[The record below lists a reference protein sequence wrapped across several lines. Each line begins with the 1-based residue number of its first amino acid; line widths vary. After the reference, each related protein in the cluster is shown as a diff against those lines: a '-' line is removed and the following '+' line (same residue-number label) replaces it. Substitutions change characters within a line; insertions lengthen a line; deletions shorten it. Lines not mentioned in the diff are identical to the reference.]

1 MLALSAVSPCVVVAG
16 GAYLVRGRGLAL
28 ATCVGLL
35 FIGATDLWAF
45 SMITLSPVTVSVL
58 ICFVVGVP
66 LGIMAAYSRV
76 VDELLKPVLDTMQT
90 MPVFVYLVPVIMLFG
105 GGQIPA
111 VIATV
116 IYAIPPLIRCTTLGI
131 RELQDEVDEVSKSFG
146 ASVVQT
152 LLKVKI
158 PMAIPA
164 IMIGVNQGIM
174 MALAMEVITP
184 LIGGKGLGLEVFT
197 GMSTASIG
205 VSLQAGIGIVL
216 LAIILD
222 RISQSW
228 TRAQREAMGLA

>member
-1 MLALSAVSPCVVVAG
+1 
-16 GAYLVRGRGLAL
+16 
-28 ATCVGLL
+28 
-35 FIGATDLWAF
+35 
-45 SMITLSPVTVSVL
+45 
-58 ICFVVGVP
+58 
-66 LGIMAAYSRV
+66 
-76 VDELLKPVLDTMQT
+76 
-90 MPVFVYLVPVIMLFG
+90 MLFG

-131 RELQDEVDEVSKSFG
+131 RELPDEIDEVSDSFG
-146 ASVVQT
+146 ASVIQT
-152 LLKVKI
+152 LIKVKI

-184 LIGGKGLGLEVFT
+184 LIGGKGLGLEVFI

-216 LAIILD
+216 LAIMLD
-222 RISQSW
+222 RISQAW
-228 TRAQREAMGLA
+228 TRTQREAMGLS